1 MVAANYT
8 TVRNNLKDYCDKATD
23 ENEVV
28 VVTRKDDKNVC
39 IISLDMYNQL
49 EKDFEEALSK
59 IDFSKAYDPYS
70 KDFMKPLF
78 IGMLLAAIKLSDDD
92 VKDELNGARTYWNK
106 YLETSDSQ
114 YRDMAYDELKH
125 AGILLKKYEKER
137 QELLEAVGDV

>member
-1 MVAANYT
+1 MSPT
-8 TVRNNLKDYCDKATD
+8 ET
-23 ENEVV
+23 
-28 VVTRKDDKNVC
+28 
-39 IISLDMYNQL
+39 L

-78 IGMLLAAIKLSDDD
+78 IGMLLVAIKLSDDD
-92 VKDELNGARTYWNK
+92 VKDELNGAKTYWNK
-106 YLETSDSQ
+106 YLETNDSQ

>member
-1 MVAANYT
+1 MLISC
-8 TVRNNLKDYCDKATD
+8 LKRLFCQKDKL
-23 ENEVV
+23 ESLKCFISN
-28 VVTRKDDKNVC
+28 DKTSDLLQ
-39 IISLDMYNQL
+39 IHLDSL
-49 EKDFEEALSK
+49 S
-59 IDFSKAYDPYS
+59 
-70 KDFMKPLF
+70 DFMKPLF

>member
-1 MVAANYT
+1 MSPVET
-8 TVRNNLKDYCDKATD
+8 
-23 ENEVV
+23 
-28 VVTRKDDKNVC
+28 
-39 IISLDMYNQL
+39 L

-70 KDFMKPLF
+70 KEFMKPLF